1 MRHRDRDHTIAA
13 VRRRHGP
20 KAAEAVQAFRTAT
33 GPLRDHYRARVA
45 DYVGELG
52 LELMDAVSAG
62 LTIGEAWR
70 LVDGSCSNGSSSQR
84 DVDGLGHWFRLTCR
98 VLIFVIEHTV
108 IVRTKPSAD
117 MREPAE

>member
-1 MRHRDRDHTIAA
+1 MRRRDRDHTLAS

-52 LELMDAVSAG
+52 LELIRRSKRRTDDRRG
-62 LTIGEAWR
+62 LAPG
-70 LVDGSCSNGSSSQR
+70 
-84 DVDGLGHWFRLTCR
+84 
-98 VLIFVIEHTV
+98 
-108 IVRTKPSAD
+108 
-117 MREPAE
+117 